1 LPNILLVDDN
11 LDDLYMI
18 KRSLRQSFE
27 DLSVTEASSAALL
40 ENAIFQGGFDLVIT
54 DYHLGFT
61 DGIEVLNR
69 VKTHHPDCPVVM
81 FTLTGSEEIAVRA
94 MKSGMED
101 YILKTPKH
109 LAQLA
114 STVTRALA
122 HQNER
127 KTLETTQVALRES
140 EWRYRSMFYSNHA
153 LMLFIDPTSMD
164 IVDANPAACEFYG
177 YSLEEF
183 SRLRLSEIHTLP
195 PEVLLLDLQNAF
207 TRDREFFQARHRLKN
222 QEIRNVEVY
231 SGPITVGGR
240 SLLYSIVHDVTERY
254 LAQAQLKLQAVVLES
269 AANAIVI
276 ADKGGLIQWANPAFT
291 TLTGYSLEESRDQK
305 LDFLNSKHQAP
316 SADNDL
322 WNTVLNGQVWHGRL
336 TNQRKDTSEYIEEMT
351 ITPVKNNQNQTI
363 QFIAIKQDVTQ
374 AEEYQRELELIQKIA
389 WRLRE
394 TDDIQQLTDKLLGEV
409 LGSLQTDAG
418 SIVLFDPENN
428 KLMVSSSLGW
438 LAQLP
443 KVSDRP
449 ERSVATTAMQTKTSQ
464 LIPDLY
470 NNPKILEASRALI
483 PKNWAGATIP
493 IQAGGEMLGVLNV
506 AVQHPRVV
514 SSREVVML
522 ERATELAANTI
533 RRLSLRKQV
542 EDQLRQFS
550 LLRDIDLAITNSLD
564 LDSVLAYFLKEC
576 VTQLGVDAATVVLHR
591 PESNQLEYIAS
602 NGFKHDPQGIK
613 MQIGEGRPGRVA
625 LDRNIM
631 HIKDFNQQNPNNESQ
646 PHWTDEGFISCWSI
660 PLWSNHGLQG
670 ILELFSRTK
679 TDFGNNW
686 ETFLQ
691 ALSVQ
696 AAIAIENS
704 RLYTDLQAASQEL
717 EYAYDATIE
726 ALSAAIDLRDHETEG
741 HSQRVTLLTVEMAKE
756 LGLDTNATLQMRRG
770 ALLHDIG
777 KLGIPDSVL
786 LKPGKL
792 DAAEWQ
798 LMKQHPVL
806 AHEWLSKIPFL
817 RPALEIP
824 YSHHERFD
832 GTGYPLG
839 LKAQEIPL
847 SARIFAIVDVYDALV
862 SDRPYRKAWTPEKTL
877 DYLLEFAGT
886 HFDPEMIQVFLRIMR
901 DSRIQAQ
908 LEHAV

>member
-1 LPNILLVDDN
+1 
-11 LDDLYMI
+11 MI
-18 KRSLRQSFE
+18 RRTLRQSFE
-27 DLSVTEASSAALL
+27 DLSTIEASSAALL
-40 ENAIFQGGFDLVIT
+40 EDAIARGGFDLVIT

-61 DGIEVLNR
+61 TGIDVLNR
-69 VKTHHPDCPVVM
+69 IKTLYPDCPVVM
-81 FTLTGSEEIAVRA
+81 FSLTGSEEIAVQA

-114 STVTRALA
+114 TTVTRALA
-122 HQNER
+122 HKGER
-127 KTLETTQVALRES
+127 KTLETTQVALQES

-153 LMLFIDPTSMD
+153 LMLFIDPVTMD
-164 IVDANPAACEFYG
+164 VVDANPAACAFYG

-183 SRLRLSEIHTLP
+183 TQLKLSDIHTLSAKAL
-195 PEVLLLDLQNAF
+195 ELDVQNAF
-207 TRDREFFQARHRLKN
+207 TGERDFFPTQHRLRN
-222 QEIRNVEVY
+222 QEIRNVEIY
-231 SGPITVGGR
+231 SGPITVDGR
-240 SLLYSIVHDVTERY
+240 ALLYSIVHDVTERY
-254 LAQAQLKLQAVVLES
+254 RAQAQLKLQAVVLES

-276 ADKGGLIQWANPAFT
+276 ADKNGLIEWANSAFT
-291 TLTGYSLEESRDQK
+291 LLTGYSLEETKNQHLNFLRSHESETLYDQ
-305 LDFLNSKHQAP
+305 
-316 SADNDL
+316 L
-322 WNTVLNGQVWHGRL
+322 WTTVQGGQVWHGRL
-336 TNQRKDTSEYIEEMT
+336 INQRKDGSQYCEEMT
-351 ITPVKNNQNQTI
+351 ITPVKDDMNATLH
-363 QFIAIKQDVTQ
+363 FIAIKQDVTE
-374 AEEYQRELELIQKIA
+374 AEEHQRELELIQNIA

-394 TDDIQQLTDKLLGEV
+394 TDDIQQLTDHLLFEV
-409 LGSLQTDAG
+409 LHNLKTDSG

-449 ERSVATTAMQTKTSQ
+449 GPSVATTAMQSKTSQ

-470 NNPKILEASRALI
+470 NNSKILEASRELI

-506 AVQHPRVV
+506 AVPHPRVV
-514 SSREVVML
+514 SSREVTML
-522 ERATELAANTI
+522 ERAIELAANTI
-533 RRLSLRKQV
+533 RRLGLRKQV
-542 EDQLRQFS
+542 EDQVGQLS

-564 LDSVLAYFLKEC
+564 LESVLAYFLKEC
-576 VTQLGVDAATVVLHR
+576 VTQLGVDAATVVLYR
-591 PESNQLEYIAS
+591 PLSNQLEYVAS
-602 NGFKHDPQGIK
+602 NGFRHDPQGTTF
-613 MQIGEGRPGRVA
+613 QIGEGRPGLVA
-625 LDRNIM
+625 LDRKITQVN
-631 HIKDFNQQNPNNESQ
+631 DLNNRSQETQSQ
-646 PHWTDEGFISCWSI
+646 PHWAVEHFVSCWSI
-660 PLWSNHGLQG
+660 PLWSSHGLQG
-670 ILELFSRTK
+670 ILELFSRTT
-679 TDFGNNW
+679 TDFGSNW

-756 LGLDTNATLQMRRG
+756 LGLDANATLQMRRG

-777 KLGIPDSVL
+777 KLGISDGVL

-792 DAAEWQ
+792 DNAEWQ
-798 LMKQHPVL
+798 LMKRHPVL

-824 YSHHERFD
+824 YAHHERFD

-847 SARIFAIVDVYDALV
+847 SARVFAIVDVYDALI
-862 SDRPYRKAWTPEKTL
+862 SDRPYRKAWTSEKTL
-877 DYLLEFAGT
+877 NYLIEFAGT

-908 LEHAV
+908 LENTV